1 MHDEKYMSFEQLPF
15 VASVGGKILAWQPS
29 RSDDYQQECESGRLH
44 FRQLQD
50 LMCHTDNPLLL
61 SRVLQALGTSGQWG
75 GAEAG
80 FSQAM
85 AEHVM
90 QR

>member
-1 MHDEKYMSFEQLPF
+1 MHDGKYTSFEQLPF
-15 VASVGGKILAWQPS
+15 VATVGGKVYPWMPL
-29 RSDDYQQECESGRLH
+29 RFDDYQRECDEGRLH

-50 LMCHTDNPLLL
+50 LMRRTDNPLLL
-61 SRVLQALGTSGQWG
+61 SRVLQAIGVDGQWG
-75 GAEAG
+75 GVEAG

-85 AEHVM
+85 AEHMM